1 MIVSRGGKVLYSNAS
16 GCGSSNADDC
26 GCGCKDEYSNAP
38 GDPTSTKPVT
48 FIEKYGKEINAPSG
62 GESPS
67 NKQGVNPDVLKA
79 GADIFTQL
87 GTALIGRQRTYTDA
101 EQRCGKKPKT
111 KKGKETWQKCVDS
124 GGGGYTGGTTTTT
137 STTTQDETK
146 QGLSKGAKIGIAVGG
161 LAVVGLVIFLVMKS
175 GKSK

>member
-16 GCGSSNADDC
+16 GCSSLNADDC

-38 GDPTSTKPVT
+38 GDPISTKPVT

-111 KKGKETWQKCVDS
+111 KKGKEVWQKCVES
-124 GGGGYTGGTTTTT
+124 GGGSYTGGTTTTG
-137 STTTQDETK
+137 DENK
-146 QGLSKGAKIGIAVGG
+146 LPEKEPMKLGVKIGIAVGG